1 MLLLLL
7 LYYHRAR
14 LYILRQNYFSYLFDS
29 SHAFIHHTRNHLLN
43 LNVQFLGIEIKHL
56 LNVDLEKGFE
66 RHKSYH
72 T

>member
-29 SHAFIHHTRNHLLN
+29 SHAFIHHEESFIKSKCPILRHRN
-43 LNVQFLGIEIKHL
+43 
-56 LNVDLEKGFE
+56 
-66 RHKSYH
+66 
-72 T
+72 